1 MRWVKDNLFAFVM
14 VAIFIT
20 SSGIYL
26 CGWLKYRGVESWPS
40 VGAEIVR
47 SGGTSYSVPSHSSTG
62 SSSAIVDTSFVE
74 FEYSV
79 NGRTYRSNTATP
91 NRKGLS
97 LAGLQP
103 PWKAF
108 YKPSSPEIAVLAPL
122 PYDGRSW
129 VFVAMATGI
138 MTLMYCWI
146 SFSHD
151 SLLVLRRKLL
161 GWRNGRD

>member
-1 MRWVKDNLFAFVM
+1 MRWVKDNLFLLV
-14 VAIFIT
+14 VGAIFVT

-26 CGWLKYRGVESWPS
+26 RGWLRYRGVESWPS
-40 VGAEIVR
+40 VGAEVIR
-47 SGGTSYSVPSHSSTG
+47 SGGTSFSVPSHSSTG
-62 SSSAIVDTSFVE
+62 SSTATVDTSFVE

-79 NGRTYRSNTATP
+79 NGKTYRSNTATP

-108 YKPSSPEIAVLAPL
+108 YKPSSPDIAVLAPL
-122 PYDGRSW
+122 PYDGRRW
-129 VFVAMATGI
+129 IFIATVTGI
-138 MTLMYCWI
+138 MALMYCWF

-151 SLLVLRRKLL
+151 SLLVLKRKLL
-161 GWRNGRD
+161 GWWHGRD